1 MSEEDSLEVSADVKL
16 VVGLGNPGS
25 EYARTRHNIGFMA
38 IDRLLEMQAP
48 KVRRKCNS
56 HVAEFQA
63 GGKIVLLQKPL
74 TYVNSSGDAVKKLC
88 RRNKIKP
95 SEVLVVYDDLD
106 LKPGRLRIRFGGG
119 SGGHNG
125 IKSITARFGSGE
137 YGRLRIGIGRPG
149 SAADVADY
157 VLQDFSENEEELLEK
172 IVDESAKALLMLC
185 DQGYRAAMNTYN
197 GITVGCSVKPSQELK
212 END

>member
-1 MSEEDSLEVSADVKL
+1 MSEEDSLEASEDVKL

-25 EYARTRHNIGFMA
+25 EYANTRHNIGFMV
-38 IDRLLEMQAP
+38 IDRLLKMQAL
-48 KVRRKCNS
+48 KVKRKCS
-56 HVAEFQA
+56 SDVAEFQL
-63 GGKIVLLQKPL
+63 GSRSILLQKPL
-74 TYVNSSGDAVKKLC
+74 TYMNSSGDAVRKLC

-125 IKSITARFGSGE
+125 IKSISARFGSAD
-137 YGRLRIGIGRPG
+137 YGRFKIGIGRPG
-149 SAADVADY
+149 SSAEVIDY
-157 VLQDFSENEEELLEK
+157 VLQDFSEREEELVEK
-172 IVDESAKALLMLC
+172 VIDESAQAVLMLC
-185 DQGYRAAMNTYN
+185 DQGYKAAMNTYN

>member
-1 MSEEDSLEVSADVKL
+1 MSEEDSLEASVDVKL
-16 VVGLGNPGS
+16 VVGLGNPGN

-56 HVAEFQA
+56 DVAEFQA
-63 GGKIVLLQKPL
+63 GGRIVLLQKPL
-74 TYVNSSGDAVKKLC
+74 TYMNSSGDAVKKLC

-157 VLQDFSENEEELLEK
+157 VLQNFSENEEELLEK
-172 IVDESAKALLMLC
+172 VVDESAKALLMLC
-185 DQGYRAAMNTYN
+185 DQGYKAAMNTYN